1 MGMAAGQ
8 ARLLSITARLSDN
21 EHTAQSLSY
30 TKQRLA
36 DETDQVNAAYNAALE
51 ATKLTVLTSFNGS
64 GASYEDISYNLMT
77 GYNTVSCGKQYVVT
91 DNQGK
96 ILVSDAIAKAFE
108 TGRTGSG
115 VARTNGTTSV
125 DFNKFLSAFGYSQVD
140 VDFSGISGTSAE
152 ALKKEKEELVHQAW
166 DKYFVSIGS
175 SLDAHNESDY
185 DETIL
190 NFGWDDNGFPTLSK
204 TCNNYMSIPA
214 GIINYNGGTY
224 TLEPKTNGRF
234 DDDRLDTSSYG
245 KQDVAI
251 YDATLRDEENEI
263 LLQYF
268 RYLKDK
274 DNNEFDMNL
283 LDNLQGTIRIDPKG
297 GAAGTEKYS
306 NIESVGKKISDFK
319 TKFEGMSKEDLEDFL
334 DKNYVHTISESQG
347 YYLRTEKQEML
358 MPKYKFKEADGTEH
372 TVTFKTTLGSGNYAL
387 QGTSIYYPMACY
399 VDDDNKVD
407 NCEVQYGQKDFSIN
421 NCSALTLTGMK
432 SVLLNSETTKADPI
446 NFDGTTQEQRELY
459 DYAVALTEAFNNF
472 VASNTATISGT
483 TPYQDPEVT
492 NKIAYYRNIYN
503 QMLTCG
509 YYTEANEADTI
520 KDSKWFEEQLKKGNL
535 MLKYYSAVDKN
546 FVQTSITEDDAIQ
559 EVKDDRQ
566 LGMIE
571 AKYTQDIAAIEKK
584 DQKIDLELKKLDS
597 EHSALQTEYD
607 SVKSVIDKNVEKTFN
622 IFS

>member
-1 MGMAAGQ
+1 MAAGQ

-36 DETDQVNAAYNAALE
+36 DQTDQVNAAYNAALE

-115 VARTNGTTSV
+115 VSRTNGTTSV

-140 VDFSGISGTSAE
+140 VDFSGISSNNT
-152 ALKKEKEELVHQAW
+152 LKAEKEELVHQAW
-166 DKYFVSIGS
+166 DKYFVSIGQS
-175 SLDAHNESDY
+175 SEIHTGNGQLSVYNPKVEFSYANGYPTKRSIQNLPNTISVKVADGQAYNATLNKDANGNLTNYNTYKYNTIKIQDQVAYYADYAAWVKDNTLPEPDMLDAKYTISTEACNGEIITPSYTGADGFQYTFKPWCGNGVLYLEQTSEGLKYPIDTFRRNVSIGGTSYISTDKEFQPGDTNVITSLDN
-185 DETIL
+185 
-190 NFGWDDNGFPTLSK
+190 
-204 TCNNYMSIPA
+204 PA
-214 GIINYNGGTY
+214 AVYI
-224 TLEPKTNGRF
+224 
-234 DDDRLDTSSYG
+234 
-245 KQDVAI
+245 
-251 YDATLRDEENEI
+251 EE
-263 LLQYF
+263 
-268 RYLKDK
+268 
-274 DNNEFDMNL
+274 
-283 LDNLQGTIRIDPKG
+283 
-297 GAAGTEKYS
+297 
-306 NIESVGKKISDFK
+306 
-319 TKFEGMSKEDLEDFL
+319 
-334 DKNYVHTISESQG
+334 
-347 YYLRTEKQEML
+347 
-358 MPKYKFKEADGTEH
+358 
-372 TVTFKTTLGSGNYAL
+372 
-387 QGTSIYYPMACY
+387 
-399 VDDDNKVD
+399 
-407 NCEVQYGQKDFSIN
+407 
-421 NCSALTLTGMK
+421 
-432 SVLLNSETTKADPI
+432 PI

-459 DYAVALTEAFNNF
+459 DYAVALTRAFQNNG
-472 VASNTATISGT
+472 VGSNVT

-509 YYTEANEADTI
+509 YYTESNEADTI